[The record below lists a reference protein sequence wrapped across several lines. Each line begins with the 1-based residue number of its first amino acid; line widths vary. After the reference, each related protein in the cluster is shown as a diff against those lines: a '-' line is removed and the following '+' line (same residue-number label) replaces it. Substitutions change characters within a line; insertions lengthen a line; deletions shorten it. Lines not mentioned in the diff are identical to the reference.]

1 MEKAAAE
8 KAEKEAA
15 EKAAAEKAEKE
26 AAEKAAAEKAAAE
39 KAEAEVP
46 LFLHNIVALGLGVLW
61 SFVHLVLWRDAHYI
75 SRGYSK

>member
-1 MEKAAAE
+1 M
-8 KAEKEAA
+8 

-46 LFLHNIVALGLGVLW
+46 LFLHKFCPSLPMICGVMLSISATGTTSNFSEDTCICPTFSCFVA
-61 SFVHLVLWRDAHYI
+61 
-75 SRGYSK
+75 RGN